1 MKNLFAFAAA
11 AAVLP
16 VALLCQTTATT
27 KKTTSPASTMK
38 ATTPSAQPALPP
50 VDLPSEPGT
59 YAVFYT
65 SLGNFVC
72 RLFPDDAPKTV
83 ANFIGLATGTKAWTD
98 PTTHQLKHTPLYS
111 GTVFHRV
118 IPDFM
123 IQGGDPTATGMGSP
137 GYQFPDEFGP
147 HHDFSKPGILAMA
160 NSGPNT
166 NGSQF
171 FVTVTGS
178 TPAHLNGK
186 HTIFG
191 EVVSGQDVVDKI
203 SLVPRNSSDK
213 PNTAVKIIRV
223 AIKKV
228 PAAGAAPAA
237 KPAAKPVAPSK

>member
-1 MKNLFAFAAA
+1 MKNLFTLAATA
-11 AAVLP
+11 ALIP
-16 VALLCQTTATT
+16 IALFSQTAATT
-27 KKTTSPASTMK
+27 KSTTHSTTAKPPA
-38 ATTPSAQPALPP
+38 APALPA

-65 SLGNFVC
+65 TLGNFVC
-72 RLFPDDAPKTV
+72 RLFPEDAPKTV
-83 ANFIGLATGTKAWTD
+83 ANFVGLATGTKAWTD
-98 PTTHQLKHTPLYS
+98 PKTHTLKHTPLYS
-111 GTVFHRV
+111 GTEFHRV

-147 HHDFSKPGILAMA
+147 KHEFNKAGILAMA

-171 FVTVTGS
+171 FVTVSGS
-178 TPAHLNGK
+178 MPRHLNGK

-203 SLVPRNSSDK
+203 SLVPRDGNDK
-213 PNTAVKIIRV
+213 PKTPVKLIRV
-223 AIKKV
+223 SIKKV
-228 PAAGAAPAA
+228 PAAGAATATKSTA
-237 KPAAKPVAPSK
+237 KPAAKTTATTK

>member
-1 MKNLFAFAAA
+1 MKNLFVV
-11 AAVLP
+11 AAVAAGLP
-16 VALLCQTTATT
+16 AALLCQTTATT
-27 KKTTSPASTMK
+27 KSTGPVSTMK
-38 ATTPSAQPALPP
+38 PTTRSVQSMLPP
-50 VDLPSEPGT
+50 VELPSEPGT

-72 RLFPDDAPKTV
+72 RLFPEDAPKAV

-111 GTVFHRV
+111 GTIFHRV

-123 IQGGDPTATGMGSP
+123 IQGGDPTGTGMGDP
-137 GYQFPDEFGP
+137 GYKFFDEFGP

-171 FVTVTGS
+171 FVTVSGS
-178 TPAHLNGK
+178 KPTHLNGK

-203 SLVPRNSSDK
+203 SLVPRNGSDK
-213 PNTAVKIIRV
+213 PNTSVRLIRV
-223 AIKKV
+223 AIRKV
-228 PAAGAAPAA
+228 PTPGAPPAA
-237 KPAAKPVAPSK
+237 KPAAKTTAPPK

>member
-1 MKNLFAFAAA
+1 MKNFFVLAAA
-11 AAVLP
+11 AAIVP
-16 VALLCQTTATT
+16 VALFGQAGSVSKSSSATSTA
-27 KKTTSPASTMK
+27 K
-38 ATTPSAQPALPP
+38 ATTRPAPASLPP

-72 RLFPDDAPKTV
+72 RLFPEDAPKTV

-111 GTVFHRV
+111 GTQFHRV

-178 TPAHLNGK
+178 TPTHLNGK

-191 EVVSGQDVVDKI
+191 EVVSGQDVVDNI
-203 SLVPRNSSDK
+203 SKVPRNSNDK
-213 PNTAVKIIRV
+213 PNTAVKLIRV

-228 PAAGAAPAA
+228 AAGAAPAA
-237 KPAAKPVAPSK
+237 KPAAKPAAPSN